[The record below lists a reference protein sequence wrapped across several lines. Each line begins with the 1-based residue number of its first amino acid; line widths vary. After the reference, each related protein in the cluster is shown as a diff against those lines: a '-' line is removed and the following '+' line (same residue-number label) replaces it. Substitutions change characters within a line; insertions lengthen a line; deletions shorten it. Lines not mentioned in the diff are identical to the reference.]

1 MGLDYVELILAVE
14 DSFQI
19 HIADE
24 EANTLSTV
32 GDLHKLVV
40 AKLQGQDTKRCL
52 TSAAFYRTRRGIVE
66 TLAIDRRKIKPS
78 TPLEA
83 ILPLSIRRKTWREIQ
98 AATKLKLPDLQ
109 HPASIQLTLLTIGVA
124 TAMAPGIYARAGFA
138 WLLMLFF
145 LGLVL
150 GALLMKWS
158 PSLAVEFPNH
168 DATVGDL
175 ARDVLAVNH
184 ARLVDEVGGWNKKD
198 VWESLCRVIVIETSV
213 APEEITPEARILSD
227 LGID

>member
-32 GDLHKLVV
+32 GELHKLVTS
-40 AKLQGQDTKRCL
+40 KLQGQNTKVCL

-78 TPLEA
+78 TPLET
-83 ILPLSIRRKTWREIQ
+83 ILPLSSRRKAWREIQ
-98 AATKLKLPDLQ
+98 VLTKLKLPDLEHSRSTQ
-109 HPASIQLTLLTIGVA
+109 STFLTIGIA
-124 TAMAPGIYARAGFA
+124 TALAPGLYARVGF
-138 WLLMLFF
+138 LGLTVLFF
-145 LGLVL
+145 TGLVL
-150 GALLMKWS
+150 GALLIKFS
-158 PSLAVEFPNH
+158 PNLAVEFPNH
-168 DATVGDL
+168 DTTVGDL
-175 ARDVLAVNH
+175 ARDVLAINH
-184 ARLVDEVGGWNKKD
+184 AQLVDEVGGWNNKD
-198 VWESLCRVIVIETSV
+198 VWDSLCRVIVIETSV
-213 APEEITPEARILSD
+213 AREEITPEARILSD